1 MADAEEERDQQLKED
16 SVQNSFHPN
25 NKNSTVELKMSL
37 EATEHIQEEKPI
49 VQFVEQDQ
57 IMDAAEQSESQQNQ
71 VSLASQDKIEE
82 EESSNEQEDITMKQQ
97 RS

>member
-16 SVQNSFHPN
+16 SVQNSLPLD

-37 EATEHIQEEKPI
+37 EATEHIQKEEPI

>member
-1 MADAEEERDQQLKED
+1 MVNAEEERNQQLKED
-16 SVQNSFHPN
+16 SVQNSFHPD
-25 NKNSTVELKMSL
+25 NKNFTVELKMSL
-37 EATEHIQEEKPI
+37 EVAEHIQEEGPI

-57 IMDAAEQSESQQNQ
+57 IMDAAELSESQQNQ